1 MNHSYPSKVHVEK
14 PYECSICQKSF
25 ATTEKLD
32 EHRDKHFSEKKVL
45 PCDICHKTFKAAGNL
60 RKHLMKRHN
69 LENEL
74 KVPNDIEMPMSMPM
88 SMAMSMP
95 MEIPNSNK
103 SNNVLNLSQSLFQRH
118 EPPSWM

>member
-1 MNHSYPSKVHVEK
+1 M
-14 PYECSICQKSF
+14 
-25 ATTEKLD
+25 D

-69 LENEL
+69 LENDL
-74 KVPNDIEMPMSMPM
+74 KVPNEIEMSMSMSMPM
-88 SMAMSMP
+88 SMAMPMP
-95 MEIPNSNK
+95 MPRMQMDVVSNSNK
-103 SNNVLNLSQSLFQRH
+103 SNNVLNLSQTLFQRH